1 MSAHPS
7 TTMKAIALSLLAAAV
22 ASSASSA
29 PSPSY
34 PFAIRQEAPAG
45 GNNNSS
51 SSSSSSSSNG
61 GYPASLTEWDG
72 NNTCVSSDGQPTS
85 GFEPALYS
93 EALRPQF
100 HFSPSTNFMNDPNGL
115 VYSNGTWHL
124 FYQYNPREPVAGF
137 QHWGH
142 AVSK

>member
-1 MSAHPS
+1 MSAHSS

-45 GNNNSS
+45 GNNN